1 MKKRILGLL
10 LIGSIILTSAGCS
23 SAPTATTAAEAAT
36 VIESES
42 ETESSDLAKSFTE
55 IDLALPVAGH
65 EGWEL
70 PGTLTL
76 PEGDGPFPAV
86 VLVHGSGPNDRDET
100 IYQNK
105 PFRDLAN
112 TLAQKGI
119 AVYRYDKRT
128 NVYGQDMVS
137 DINLTLEDETVI
149 DAANALTLLKEQPD
163 IDPSRIFVLGH
174 SLGGQALPRIN
185 QVLTDSGNTAAG
197 YIFFSAPA
205 RQLSDIMR
213 EQYDYIYSLMPVLT
227 NDQQAQKEEAY
238 AQLDRLQ
245 ELDSLEDSEPILG
258 AYPAYWKYLR
268 SYDQVQTADTM
279 TAPCLVLQGE
289 EDYQVTMEDFNI
301 WKDAYSDRE
310 NWTFKSYAGLTHL
323 FTPGKKENAS
333 AAYLKAQTVDGQV
346 MADIADFITTH

>member
-1 MKKRILGLL
+1 MKKRMLGLL
-10 LIGSIILTSAGCS
+10 LIGSIILASAGCS
-23 SAPTATTAAEAAT
+23 SAPTATTAAE
-36 VIESES
+36 
-42 ETESSDLAKSFTE
+42 TESSDLTESLTE

-128 NVYGQDMVS
+128 NIYGQDMVS

-149 DAANALTLLKEQPD
+149 DAANALALLKEQPD
-163 IDPSRIFVLGH
+163 IDSSRIFVLGH
-174 SLGGQALPRIN
+174 SLGGDALPRIN
-185 QVLTDSGNTAAG
+185 QLLADSGNTAAG
-197 YIFFSAPA
+197 YIFFAAPA

-238 AQLDRLQ
+238 SQLDRLQ
-245 ELDSLEDSEPILG
+245 ELDSLDDSKPILG

-268 SYDQVQTADTM
+268 GYDQVQTADAITS
-279 TAPCLVLQGE
+279 PCLVLQGE

-301 WKDAYSDRE
+301 WKGAYGDRE

-333 AAYLKAQTVDGQV
+333 AAYLKAQTVDTRV
-346 MADIADFITTH
+346 IADIADFITTH